1 MDLPVRRVPFVPVV
15 LLLYPLRWCVLIVPQ
30 GSTNPTTKLL
40 PLCVRRGQRVQLE
53 NTVVYLLFQ
62 PIVDAVTARTARFKL

>member
-15 LLLYPLRWCVLIVPQ
+15 LLLYPLRWCVLIVPR

-40 PLCVRRGQRVQLE
+40 PLRVRRGQLVLLE
-53 NTVVYLLFQ
+53 NTVVNLLFQ
-62 PIVDAVTARTARFKL
+62 PIVHAVIVRTARFKL